1 MKLLRDVQAELQQFL
16 SGRTVDVIIPP
27 IIYVLM
33 NNFFTLKIAVFFAIL
48 TASIFTIKRLI
59 RKESILYAIG
69 GVASVAFASG
79 FALLSDNATNYFLP
93 KIIGSGFLFILLL
106 ISLLLK
112 RPAAGIMSHLSR
124 GWSFEW
130 FMREDVNPA
139 YREVTIVWTLLAFLR
154 MIIQINLYRRGNVIE
169 IGWASILLG
178 FPATLTVLILTLIY
192 GVWRLKKLGGPG
204 IHEFEAGKEPPWEGQ
219 KKGF

>member
-1 MKLLRDVQAELQQFL
+1 MKLLRDIQAELQQFL
-16 SGRTVDVIIPP
+16 SGKTIDVLIPP
-27 IIYVLM
+27 IIYVLL
-33 NNFFTLKIAVFFAIL
+33 NNFFTLKTAVFFAI
-48 TASIFTIKRLI
+48 TVAVIFAIVRLLK
-59 RKESILYAIG
+59 KESILYALG
-69 GVASVAFASG
+69 GVLSVAFASS

-106 ISLLLK
+106 LSLLVK
-112 RPAAGIMSHLSR
+112 RPAAAIMSHLAR

-130 FMREDVNPA
+130 FMREDIKPA
-139 YREVTIVWTLLAFLR
+139 YREVTIVWTLLAFMR
-154 MIIQINLYRRGNVIE
+154 MVIQIKLYQRGNVTE

-192 GVWRLKKLGGPG
+192 GIWRLKKLGGPG